1 MKYFT
6 KCKTAE
12 DLKKEYRKL
21 AKQLHPDLGGD
32 TEEFKVMQN
41 EYEIM
46 WERLKNIHTNSEGE
60 TYTKETTETSQ
71 EFINIIN
78 VLTKLIDIEVE
89 ICGTWIWV
97 SGNTKAHKEM
107 LKELKFRYAHKK
119 QAWYYHTEP
128 YRKRS
133 KRELTLDE
141 IRDMFGSEKY
151 NQSENKTPTL
161 HSWQKRGTAEKLF
174 PLKLKLLQILQFHSY
189 NFWKL
194 FYKNIEFSHIVC

>member
-6 KCKTAE
+6 NCNTAE
-12 DLKKEYRKL
+12 DLKKEYRRL

-60 TYTKETTETSQ
+60 TYTKGTTETPQ

-78 VLTKLIDIEVE
+78 VLTSLSDIEVE
-89 ICGTWIWV
+89 ICGTWLWV
-97 SGNTKAHKEM
+97 SGNTKAHKEV

-161 HSWQKRGTAEKLF
+161 HS
-174 PLKLKLLQILQFHSY
+174 
-189 NFWKL
+189 
-194 FYKNIEFSHIVC
+194 

>member
-6 KCKTAE
+6 NCNTAE
-12 DLKKEYRKL
+12 DLKKEYRRL
-21 AKQLHPDLGGD
+21 AKQLHPDLGGEI
-32 TEEFKVMQN
+32 EEFKVMQN
-41 EYEIM
+41 EYEIL

-60 TYTKETTETSQ
+60 TYTKETTETPQ

-78 VLTKLIDIEVE
+78 VLTSLSDIEVE
-89 ICGTWIWV
+89 ICGTWLWV
-97 SGNTKAHKEM
+97 SGNTKAHKEV
-107 LKELKFRYAHKK
+107 LKELKIRYAHKK
-119 QAWYYHTEP
+119 QAWYFHTEP
-128 YRKRS
+128 YRKKS